1 MGFLQTGEIDAMLPV
16 RDFGIGRG
24 EAAES
29 AAGERVA
36 WRFSGLPRL
45 SESECGLCGE

>member
-16 RDFGIGRG
+16 RDFGLGRG

-29 AAGERVA
+29 AAGERFA
-36 WRFSGLPRL
+36 WVLTDVFGLSCSRSCL
-45 SESECGLCGE
+45 LGE